1 MTNIKNI
8 ILIYPSF
15 ERGGVENIIKN
26 LIYYFTKKKYFVY
39 LISNVENKKIFKYRK
54 GYFNLIKLKKND
66 VVIRI

>member
-39 LISNVENKKIFKYRK
+39 LISNVEIRKYLNIEK
-54 GYFNLIKLKKND
+54 VILI
-66 VVIRI
+66 